1 MWSLPFLDFL
11 DAFPMKKWGKFPR
24 RLRRQAALLRGDH
37 RGQRLLEREQLPA
50 PRQARQLRHL
60 RMAQLRLAF
69 DHGATVTTV
78 TRSGVP
84 LKKGGEYVGNIWR
97 MDEFIQVL

>member
-11 DAFPMKKWGKFPR
+11 DAFPMKKWGKFPWKFPR
-24 RLRRQAALLRGDH
+24 CLRRQAALLRGDH

-84 LKKGGEYVGNIWR
+84 LKKGGICGEYMENG
-97 MDEFIQVL
+97 